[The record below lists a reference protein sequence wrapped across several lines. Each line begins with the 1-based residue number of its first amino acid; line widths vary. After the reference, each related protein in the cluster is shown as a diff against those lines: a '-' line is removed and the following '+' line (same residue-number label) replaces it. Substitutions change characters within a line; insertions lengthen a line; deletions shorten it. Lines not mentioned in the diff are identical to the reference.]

1 MGFGGKMRP
10 RFVDWAITSRCNL
23 RCGHCLAEKGGE
35 MPSELLL
42 QLAEE
47 IVELRPDWVILE
59 GGEPLLREDLFSLLG
74 RMEGLD
80 LYLITSGS
88 SLSGEVA
95 RELGKRGVRVVF
107 SMDGASREVYEG
119 TKEGASFQSFRR
131 GVEEASG
138 EGIFHGVT
146 VVLSKKN
153 LHQMEETVEFVREH
167 GGRFVTFIP
176 LQPRNGKEDPYYRA
190 HGLSPQDHLQA
201 MRQLYSRDWGVE
213 VYYDAPFLWVFAER
227 EGVSLPG
234 GRSGITI
241 PEVKGCAC
249 GTTLYLTSD
258 GRVLPCMFS
267 PPSLVLSRYPEESL
281 EKAWERVRGSEVIR
295 RFKSREG
302 REPPCSS
309 CPHFQQCFGCMS
321 RVLRVQGRPSASDPE
336 CPFRDADTSSEGGGS

>member
-1 MGFGGKMRP
+1 MKP

-23 RCGHCLAEKGGE
+23 RCEHCLVEE
-35 MPSELLL
+35 RPRELPKELFL

-47 IVELRPDWVILE
+47 IVELGPEWVILE
-59 GGEPLLREDLFSLLG
+59 GGEPLLREELLPLLPK
-74 RMEGLD
+74 MEGLD
-80 LYLITSGS
+80 LYLITNGS
-88 SLSGEVA
+88 LLGGGLT
-95 RELGKRGVRVVF
+95 RELGRRGVKVVF
-107 SMDGASREVYEG
+107 SMDGATKEVYEG
-119 TKEGASFQSFRR
+119 TKGGASFQSFRHA
-131 GVEEASG
+131 VERASG

-146 VVLSKKN
+146 VVLSRKN
-153 LHQMEETVEFVREH
+153 LHQMEEIVGFVRGQ

-176 LQPRNGKEDPYYRA
+176 LQPRNGGEDPYYRT
-190 HGLSPQDHLQA
+190 HGLSPQDHLKA
-201 MRQLYSRDWGVE
+201 MRRIYSRDWGVE
-213 VYYDAPFLWVFAER
+213 VYYDAPFLWTFAER
-227 EGVSLPG
+227 EGISLPG

-249 GTTLYLTSD
+249 GTTLYLASD

-281 EKAWERVRGSEVIR
+281 REAWERVRGSELIR

-321 RVLRVQGRPSASDPE
+321 RVLRVQGRLSAPDPE
-336 CPFRDADTSSEGGGS
+336 CPFGGAEGGEL